1 MSVRVVSGRKLRWVM
16 NLSKRLSNDI
26 VDVYNYYG
34 GIYKNRANDL
44 LLEDEDA
51 AKLQSDK
58 HTKCLEIQIKLKDSV
73 YKDKVMKECKEKFYD
88 KEFIDKLND
97 KKNLVGFE
105 NGIYDLNESEFRS
118 GLPSDYVSLST
129 GYHYR
134 LILKIYL

>member
-1 MSVRVVSGRKLRWVM
+1 MVHGIISMIERVVNETVRWVM
-16 NLSKRLSNDI
+16 NLNKRLSNDI

-44 LLEDEDA
+44 ILEDEDA

-88 KEFIDKLND
+88 K
-97 KKNLVGFE
+97 
-105 NGIYDLNESEFRS
+105 DL
-118 GLPSDYVSLST
+118 LISLMI
-129 GYHYR
+129 R
-134 LILKIYL
+134 KI